1 MMSIFITEKTNK
13 QTRHTGET
21 KREGHVTRDGD
32 WGHVTTAQE
41 GPELLAAS
49 RTLSRRVRASRRK

>member
-1 MMSIFITEKTNK
+1 MMSIFITENK

-32 WGHVTTAQE
+32 WGHATTAQE
-41 GPELLAAS
+41 GPELMAAS
-49 RTLSRRVRASRRK
+49 RTLSRRGRASRRK